1 MGYVDNEWN
10 AISSLY
16 LLRQFMYGHE
26 SSSHVPI
33 INQEILLA
41 RLLVARSTTAVVAA
55 RTAGAGGLISPA
67 RLGANQLSGEVSIYA
82 SHVAD
87 QLGDPKRWDDR
98 RTMWERSLPEH
109 A

>member
-16 LLRQFMYGHE
+16 LPRHFMYGYE
-26 SSSHVPI
+26 NSLHVPI

-55 RTAGAGGLISPA
+55 RTAGAGGLVTPA
-67 RLGANQLSGEVSIYA
+67 
-82 SHVAD
+82 
-87 QLGDPKRWDDR
+87 
-98 RTMWERSLPEH
+98 
-109 A
+109 